1 MSLGTISCIFKACDS
16 LRIMS
21 LMLLYFNFS
30 LIFRSK
36 YLSDDWMEDKGF
48 LEKERKEDNN
58 KFWYRIYIYVSLFH
72 LNSLPYL
79 TIKLTKK

>member
-21 LMLLYFNFS
+21 LMLMYFNFF

-58 KFWYRIYIYVSLFH
+58 KFWYRIYIYIVVNQFYSTF
-72 LNSLPYL
+72 NVYCPSF
-79 TIKLTKK
+79 T

>member
-1 MSLGTISCIFKACDS
+1 M
-16 LRIMS
+16 
-21 LMLLYFNFS
+21 YFNFS

-58 KFWYRIYIYVSLFH
+58 KFWYRIYIYIYIYVPISLKLITI
-72 LNSLPYL
+72 LNH
-79 TIKLTKK
+79 

>member
-1 MSLGTISCIFKACDS
+1 MSLGTISCIFKAYDS

-21 LMLLYFNFS
+21 LMLMYFNFF
-30 LIFRSK
+30 LILRSK

-58 KFWYRIYIYVSLFH
+58 KFWYSIYIYCCSILF
-72 LNSLPYL
+72 
-79 TIKLTKK
+79 KV